1 MNAFCA
7 ILCRQSVIPLSTRSW
22 SSPAV
27 YFISEFFNP
36 LQPHMVAVAEGL
48 RLCHDFGQFSTYSKT
63 IIVSTVIL
71 RSALAGPLYAF
82 TEKNHALVIAA
93 YHQSA
98 LETSNPAY
106 SIRQKDGK
114 IDARLQRSLVIYI
127 DILGSIIA
135 ITASYCFILS
145 SHSLSHK

>member
-48 RLCHDFGQFSTYSKT
+48 RLCHDLGQFSTYSKT

-127 DILGSIIA
+127 DILGLIIA